1 MELIKQQALINEA
14 HENAVKHGF
23 WEENP
28 SNEHF
33 LCLILCE
40 LAEAVEAKR
49 KERLANWDAYSRN
62 IEASG
67 MPLNDSELADVWQRV
82 LLYEFEF
89 YIKDSLGDE
98 LADAYI
104 RMCDLAGA
112 NEVQVKEHKG
122 MRSFVVARD
131 ASFTENVL
139 AIASLLTDNSLEL
152 RGKLVFCMEQVERLA
167 EIEQVDLLKHIEAKM
182 QYNKYRAYKH
192 GKAF

>member
-1 MELIKQQALINEA
+1 MELTKQQALIKEA

-49 KERLANWDAYSRN
+49 KERQANWDAYSRN
-62 IEASG
+62 VEASG
-67 MPLNDSELADVWQRV
+67 MPQNSSELADVWQRI
-82 LLYEFEF
+82 LLYEFKF
-89 YIKDSLGDE
+89 YIKDSVGDE

-152 RGKLVFCMEQVERLA
+152 RGKLLFCMEQVERLA
-167 EIEQVDLLKHIEAKM
+167 EIEQVNLLRHIETKM

-192 GKAF
+192 GKVF

>member
-1 MELIKQQALINEA
+1 MELTKQQTLINEA

-23 WEENP
+23 WEGMP

-33 LCLILCE
+33 LCLTLCE

-49 KERLANWDAYSRN
+49 KGKMANWEVFSCGVVAGGM
-62 IEASG
+62 SG
-67 MPLNDSELADVWQRV
+67 NDGKMADVWQNVWRH
-82 LLYEFEF
+82 LFEV
-89 YIKDSLGDE
+89 YVKDSLGDE

-112 NEVQVKEHKG
+112 NEVQVKERKG
-122 MRSFVVARD
+122 MRSYVVARD
-131 ASFTENVL
+131 GSFTENVL
-139 AIASLLTDNSLEL
+139 AITSLLTDNALEL
-152 RGKLVFCMEQVERLA
+152 RGKLLFCMEQVERLA
-167 EIEQVDLLKHIEAKM
+167 EIEHVDLLRHIEAKM